1 MDAINLKLHLRNV
14 TGKKVKQ
21 LRREGI
27 VPVHVYGSGIQP
39 AVLQTE
45 AQTLRRLLPQVGTNI
60 PLSVSIENNDDE
72 NICFVREVQRHPVTE
87 EIMHVD
93 FLRVDV
99 TNTIQA
105 EVPVIFTGEAP
116 AARQLGG
123 TLLQSLQSVL
133 IEGLPMDIPPSI
145 SIDVSELDDFEK
157 SIYVRDLEI
166 GANVELITNPEGL
179 LARVS
184 PPRVEVEEV
193 TEDEDL
199 EELDET
205 EGEGDGESQPRSTE
219 ESTEGN

>member
-1 MDAINLKLHLRNV
+1 MDAINIKLHLRKV
-14 TGKKVKQ
+14 IGKKVKQ

-39 AVLQTE
+39 AALQTE

-60 PLSVSIENNDDE
+60 PLSVSIENDNNE

-105 EVPVIFTGEAP
+105 EVPIIFTGEAP

-133 IEGLPMDIPPSI
+133 VEGLPMDIPPSVAV
-145 SIDVSELDDFEK
+145 DVSGLDDFEK
-157 SIYVRDLEI
+157 SVYVRDLEI
-166 GANVELITNPEGL
+166 GTNVELITNPEGL

-184 PPRVEVEEV
+184 APRVEVEEV
-193 TEDEDL
+193 VEDE
-199 EELDET
+199 EIEGLDGAEGER
-205 EGEGDGESQPRSTE
+205 EGEGQPRSAE
-219 ESTEGN
+219 EST